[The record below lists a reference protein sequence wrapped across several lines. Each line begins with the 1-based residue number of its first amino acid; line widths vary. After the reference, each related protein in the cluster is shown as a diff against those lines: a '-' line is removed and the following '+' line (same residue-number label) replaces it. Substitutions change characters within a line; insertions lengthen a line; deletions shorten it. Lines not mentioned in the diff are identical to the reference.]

1 MKQVEETAALNE
13 SEKFKQKYS
22 KKKNQLMT
30 RKTWNAKEWN
40 ANVRGTIEHVNGLL
54 DNIETIK

>member
-22 KKKNQLMT
+22 KKKINWWQEKL
-30 RKTWNAKEWN
+30 
-40 ANVRGTIEHVNGLL
+40 GTQKNGTQTSEGQSNMSMDYWIILRL
-54 DNIETIK
+54 